1 VSPAE
6 AAHPNVA
13 AVLLLLLARHQP
25 WLMHALRR
33 HARQLRHP
41 CAAVVALQV
50 VVLSQT
56 DRLKPPIR
64 A

>member
-1 VSPAE
+1 MSPAE

-50 VVLSQT
+50 VVLLQT
-56 DRLKPPIR
+56 QQAEATIR